1 MTKVVVILGAGAS
14 HGIVSSTQEITDKL
28 LDYAIPQN
36 DDPFSPRYNTNPQTY
51 FKILQ
56 ERLGGRVTFEQLLDE
71 ALKQA
76 KGNRHLNDSAPHI
89 TAVLQGSYLAALTI
103 YEDMEKARKKQEL
116 ESSPSVLLLNRL
128 SASTPLTIGT
138 LNWDSLPLHCS
149 PHWYDGYIHD
159 DTNES
164 KFDRNFQ
171 EKCEESHY
179 RLFWLHGSIHFNR
192 PSPEELMENP
202 RDFAF
207 RWFKDANYALHR
219 WNQGLSSGPM
229 GDLTPQ
235 FPVITAGNKP
245 NQLFT
250 RPFFDYWTTLFK
262 HLLETSAL
270 VVIGYSG
277 GDDHLNGLLTEAS
290 RYNDRL
296 SLVVWIN
303 KENELNAH
311 VEQKLCS
318 TLAKIFQEP
327 AYLYVNPCTHHGQ
340 RVDLN
345 SLDGFQEFAHVPT
358 VNHRTTWVY
367 LNGIDH
373 LCQCEDDLR
382 QLEALLENV
391 YLADDS

>member
-14 HGIVSSTQEITDKL
+14 HGIVSSTQAITDKL
-28 LDYAIPQN
+28 LDYPIPQN
-36 DDPFSPRYNTNPQTY
+36 DDPLSPQYNTNPQQY
-51 FKILQ
+51 FRILQ
-56 ERLGGRVTFEQLLDE
+56 ECLGCEATFEHFLDE
-71 ALKQA
+71 ALKRA
-76 KGNRHLNDSAPHI
+76 KDTKLPDHSRHI
-89 TAVLQGSYLAALTI
+89 TAVLQGSLLAALTI
-103 YEDMEKARKKQEL
+103 HEDMEKARKKQEL

-128 SASTPLTIGT
+128 SISTPLTVGT
-138 LNWDSLPLHCS
+138 LNWDSLPVHCS
-149 PHWYDGYIHD
+149 PRWYDGYSHD
-159 DTNES
+159 ETSES
-164 KFDRNFQ
+164 KFDHNFQ

-179 RLFWLHGSIHFNR
+179 RLLWLHGSIHFNR
-192 PSPEELMENP
+192 PASEELMENP

-207 RWFKDANYALHR
+207 RWFKDANDALHR
-219 WNQGLSSGPM
+219 WNQGLSRGPT
-229 GDLTPQ
+229 GDLTPR

-262 HLLETSAL
+262 HLLETKAL

-303 KENELNAH
+303 KENDLNTH

-318 TLAKIFQEP
+318 TLAKVFQEP
-327 AYLYVNPCTHHGQ
+327 AYLYFNLCSHHGQ
-340 RVDLN
+340 RFDLE
-345 SLDGFQEFAHVPT
+345 SPEGFQRFAHIPT

-367 LNGIDH
+367 LNGVDH

-382 QLEALLENV
+382 KLETLLENV
-391 YLADDS
+391 